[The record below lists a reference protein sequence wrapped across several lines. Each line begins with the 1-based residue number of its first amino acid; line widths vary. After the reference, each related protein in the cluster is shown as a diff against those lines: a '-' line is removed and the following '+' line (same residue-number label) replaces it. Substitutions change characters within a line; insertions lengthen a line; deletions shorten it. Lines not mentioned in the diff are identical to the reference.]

1 MGERERSIYSTFG
14 MPRTLLIAL
23 LFIGILSIISLYL
36 GFDAYLSNKEAKAS
50 LYLLLGTGGFALI
63 GYMFFRSK
71 TVMEKV
77 EMIPQ
82 LEVVTTLECPS
93 CGLKNIRPFQR
104 GDYLFKEADECTRC
118 KGKTTIAKIHGRER
132 QKPK

>member
-1 MGERERSIYSTFG
+1 MGEQDRSIYSTFG
-14 MPRTLLIAL
+14 MPRMLLIAL
-23 LFIGILSIISLYL
+23 LFIGILSIVSLYL
-36 GFDAYLSNKEAKAS
+36 GFDAYLSDKQARAS

-71 TVMEKV
+71 SVMEKV

-82 LEVVTTLECPS
+82 LEVITTLDCPS
-93 CGLKNIRPFQR
+93 CGLKNIRAFQR
-104 GDYLFKEADECTRC
+104 GDYLFKEAEECTRC
-118 KGKTTIAKIHGRER
+118 KGKTVIAKIHGRER